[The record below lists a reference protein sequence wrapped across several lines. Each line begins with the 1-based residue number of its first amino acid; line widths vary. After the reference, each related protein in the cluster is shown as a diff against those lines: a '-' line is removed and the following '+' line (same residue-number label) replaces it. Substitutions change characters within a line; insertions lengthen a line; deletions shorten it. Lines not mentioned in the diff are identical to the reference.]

1 VAHAPRGADDSRGL
15 RLDAAGRER
24 DSYGMTDAP
33 LLDLVLARRS
43 APVLKEPGP
52 THAELARILGAAGT
66 VPDHGTL
73 RPFRFVVVE
82 GDGRAAFGDAL
93 ARTAAEHR
101 PGMPAAGL
109 DKMRAKAFRSPTLIA
124 VIASPRSEKIERWE
138 QHATA
143 ACAGYAVVLAAHALG
158 VGANWKSVPFTRS
171 AALVG
176 VLGLTADEEMFGWI
190 HLGRAS
196 EEAAPAPRAPLV
208 LADVATLLD
217 GSGER
222 RAFDAS

>member
-1 VAHAPRGADDSRGL
+1 MTPR
-15 RLDAAGRER
+15 AASATDYR
-24 DSYGMTDAP
+24 MTDAA

-43 APVLKEPGP
+43 APVFTEPGP
-52 THAELARILGAAGT
+52 TRAELARILAAPGT

-82 GDGRAAFGDAL
+82 GDGRATFGDAL
-93 ARTAAEHR
+93 AETAAEHR

-109 DKMRAKAFRSPTLIA
+109 DKVRAKAFRSPVLVA
-124 VIASPRSEKIERWE
+124 VIASPCNEKIERWE

-143 ACAGYAVVLAAHALG
+143 ACAGYAIVLAAHALG
-158 VGANWKSVPFTRS
+158 VGANWKSMPFTRGV
-171 AALVG
+171 ALTR
-176 VLGLTADEEMFGWI
+176 VLGLTTAEEMFGWI

-196 EEAAPAPRAPLV
+196 DEAAPAARLPLV
-208 LADVATLLD
+208 LADVVTLLD

-222 RAFDAS
+222 RPFEDLLLSSPGGERAT

>member
-1 VAHAPRGADDSRGL
+1 MSD
-15 RLDAAGRER
+15 
-24 DSYGMTDAP
+24 TP

-43 APVLKEPGP
+43 APVLRDPGP
-52 THAELARILGAAGT
+52 TRAELAHILGAAGT

-73 RPFRFVVVE
+73 RPYRFVVVE
-82 GDGRAAFGDAL
+82 GEGRAAFGDAL

-101 PGMPAAGL
+101 PGLPAAGFE
-109 DKMRAKAFRSPTLIA
+109 KIRGKAFRSPTLVA
-124 VIASPRSEKIERWE
+124 LIASPRSEKIERWE

-158 VGANWKSVPFTRS
+158 IGANWKSVPFTRG
-171 AALVG
+171 AALAR

-196 EEAAPAPRAPLV
+196 DEAAPAPRAPLDLSEV
-208 LADVATLLD
+208 VTLLD
-217 GSGER
+217 GDGPR
-222 RAFDAS
+222 RAFAAE